1 LLFREPDMACGCA
14 ERATALKAALIALS
28 QGNGAKAREEM
39 GKVVTSAARDLSALR
54 RQAAARLGLRRG

>member
-1 LLFREPDMACGCA
+1 MACGCA